1 MDLTQSFVN
10 NITFYK
16 FESTSWY
23 GLKYFYCTNKQL
35 RLYGI
40 YGLKTRHPPK
50 KNQDKSYYLV
60 AILKSW
66 NDYNHSMQK
75 S

>member
-10 NITFYK
+10 DITFYK

-23 GLKYFYCTNKQL
+23 GLKYF

-50 KNQDKSYYLV
+50 KNQDKSYHLV

>member
-10 NITFYK
+10 DITFYK

-23 GLKYFYCTNKQL
+23 GLKYF

-40 YGLKTRHPPK
+40 YGLKTRHHSK
-50 KNQDKSYYLV
+50 KKSGQIRLFSSN
-60 AILKSW
+60 IKSW